1 MSVRTRRARRVIA
14 AGITLALG
22 GALLAGCS
30 ADGRETIRFAFSK
43 REAIPFITELVDG
56 YNASQDDIRVVLDT
70 SGVDPVAASFVRGNP
85 PDVALANYNMET
97 SRFVQRCVLSDL
109 SDTTAASTITDGL
122 DVLMDQYGHC
132 EGRTSA
138 LPYSVMAS
146 AVIYNKQIF
155 AEQGIEVPTTWD
167 ELIAVC
173 EKLKAAGIDP
183 FYGTFKDGWTIGQ
196 GWFDF
201 TTGGMIDTVDFFAQL
216 AEEGTDVGSDS
227 AVSFQKDF
235 AEPVERMRE
244 LGHDYTNSDANN
256 KAYNDGNF
264 DFANGEGA
272 MYMQGPWAIV
282 EISSIL
288 ESNGQDPDDVLG
300 TFPLPMGDDASNNSV
315 RVNMDLAAWIPEASK
330 HKEAARTFLEY
341 LYQPEVIQAYNE
353 SQLGFTPT
361 KTAPAYDDPRMAGAY
376 EAYAAGKVYQGASV
390 LVHRSIP
397 IMNYMQD
404 LMNRDDPVATLK
416 IIDADVARIAFRQ

>member
-1 MSVRTRRARRVIA
+1 MPLSPRFRALA
-14 AGITLALG
+14 AFVVSAAAA
-22 GALLAGCS
+22 ALLTGCS
-30 ADGRETIRFAFSK
+30 TDGTETIRFAFSK
-43 REAIPFITELVDG
+43 REAITWITELVDE
-56 YNASQDDIRVVLDT
+56 YNASQDDVNVVLDT
-70 SGVDPVAASFVRGNP
+70 SGVDAVAASFVRGNP
-85 PDVALANYNMET
+85 PDIALANYNMET
-97 SRFVQRCVLSDL
+97 SRFVERCALSDL
-109 SDTTAASTITDGL
+109 SDTVAAATIMDGL
-122 DVLMDQYGHC
+122 DVLMDQYGTC

-155 AEQGIEVPTTWD
+155 AEYDLEVPTTWD
-167 ELIAVC
+167 ELIEVC
-173 EKLKAAGIDP
+173 ETLKANGVDP

-201 TTGGMIDTVDFFAQL
+201 TSGGMIDTVDFFDQL
-216 AEEGTDVGSDS
+216 AEEGTNVGADS
-227 AVSFQKDF
+227 AVSFEKDF
-235 AEPVERMRE
+235 AEPVEKMRE
-244 LGHDYTNSDANN
+244 LGSNYTNSDANN
-256 KAYNDGNF
+256 KGYNDGNF
-264 DFANGEGA
+264 DFANGLGA

-288 ESNGQDPDDVLG
+288 ESNGEDPDEVLG
-300 TFPLPMGDDASNNSV
+300 TFPLPMSDDASENSV
-315 RVNMDLAAWIPEASK
+315 RVNMDLAAWIPEASD
-330 HKEAARTFLEY
+330 HKEAATQFLEY
-341 LYQPEVIQAYNE
+341 LYQPEVIQSYNE

-361 KTAPAYDDPRMAGAY
+361 TDAPAYDDPRMEGAY

-404 LMNRDDPVATLK
+404 LMNQDDPSVTLR